1 MTKIADDVN
10 SIAARLKEIQ
20 EEKLQAIMGQP
31 LEHKSAFDDVAE
43 PVEAPKDIDWTGMYG
58 YPCGYTPAKVV
69 MMGDRIYYTLGGADS
84 NTYVQVW
91 TS

>member
-31 LEHKSAFDDVAE
+31 LEHKSAFDEVAE

-58 YPCGYTPAKVV
+58 YPCGYSITVSPSALNEQARRYIAAH
-69 MMGDRIYYTLGGADS
+69 GLARI
-84 NTYVQVW
+84 
-91 TS
+91 